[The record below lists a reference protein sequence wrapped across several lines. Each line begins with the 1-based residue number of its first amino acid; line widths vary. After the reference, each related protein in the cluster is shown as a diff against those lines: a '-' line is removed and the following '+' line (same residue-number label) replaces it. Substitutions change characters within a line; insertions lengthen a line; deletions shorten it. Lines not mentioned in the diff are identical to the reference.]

1 MLTEHSGHSRLPIVS
16 CVLPT
21 QSHMPHPISLPHP
34 PTHTHT
40 TLVSCP
46 HPQTMFHLP
55 PLQHHT
61 SHVPS
66 NMLQLAIGPEHLTL
80 GNECCHT
87 HWDIQNYKGDNQ
99 QNGDNQ
105 HYHGDNHRLP
115 MGQPI
120 LQFPANMSIIQIK
133 PRAVVVR
140 CNYETITAAPWAKDA
155 LIIQRLCHCIHD
167 KPISS

>member
-1 MLTEHSGHSRLPIVS
+1 MRIKAQKLKNCNSKNHSSTHAYRTFRPLKTPHSLM
-16 CVLPT
+16 CA
-21 QSHMPHPISLPHP
+21 PHPVSHATPYLTAP

-115 MGQPI
+115 LGQPI

-140 CNYETITAAPWAKDA
+140 CNYETITAAP
-155 LIIQRLCHCIHD
+155 
-167 KPISS
+167 